1 MIAVHNL
8 NNTGNKNP
16 PAGYSSWRLWWQ
28 TQTGKMF
35 CLCSRVGCNNF
46 ADVGAHVQKEG
57 SADKSWYIVPLC
69 TACNNISSKE
79 AFLVDAENMVSLY

>member
-8 NNTGNKNP
+8 NKTADRKP
-16 PAGYSSWRLWWQ
+16 PAGYTTWIKWWE
-28 TQTGKMF
+28 TQTGRRF
-35 CLCSRVGCNNF
+35 YSCSRVGCNNF
-46 ADVGAHVQKEG
+46 ADVGAHVQQEG